1 MTFIEN
7 NTNDDQPEFLI
18 LVHLYIFLL
27 DMTRNKPFSYLYKS
41 IFLRNYHL

>member
-18 LVHLYIFLL
+18 LVHLYIFFTGH
-27 DMTRNKPFSYLYKS
+27 DSQQA
-41 IFLRNYHL
+41 FLISL